1 MGRLTDVLLAEVI
14 RSSLGGDGQRELVA
28 LRDPQIG
35 AALRLMHDRPEEGW
49 TVERLASKVSM
60 SRSAFANRFR
70 EVTGQPPMRY
80 LTRHRLAL
88 AARLLRDGN
97 ASVWEVA
104 RRTGYQSEAALS
116 RAFKREFGLSPGRY
130 RRAKPRE
137 SSALLS

>member
-104 RRTGYQSEAALS
+104 RRTRLPVGG
-116 RAFKREFGLSPGRY
+116 RAEPGVQAGVRSIPGEVSKSQ
-130 RRAKPRE
+130 A
-137 SSALLS
+137 